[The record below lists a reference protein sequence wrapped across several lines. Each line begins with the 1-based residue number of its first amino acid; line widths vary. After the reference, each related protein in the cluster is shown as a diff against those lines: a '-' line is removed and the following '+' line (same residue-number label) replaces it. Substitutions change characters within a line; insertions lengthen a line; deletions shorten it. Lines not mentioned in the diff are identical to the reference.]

1 MQIEF
6 VLLILSLLFFISI
19 IADKI
24 GYKFGVPA
32 LLLFLAVGM
41 LFGSDG
47 VGAFFGG
54 NGIQIETGTAQA
66 LSTLA
71 LCIILFS
78 GGLDTK
84 ISDIKSVLGP
94 GITLATLGVLLTCIV
109 TGVIIYYIFGWLNA
123 VASVSIWLALLMA
136 AFSAIRLAKFNVDE
150 RQHDSFIGLATPANA
165 LFWGALCCMP
175 YAMLAYDWMAWG
187 LIGLSF
193 VSCWLLNAEI
203 PFFGFK
209 NFKNQK
215 VEVISF
221 LVGCI
226 VLIGFCVAK
235 AIITKHVEF
244 ALFSGTAVILWYVAL
259 NILLLFGK
267 KG

>member
-1 MQIEF
+1 MNLKRIIPDALTCSN
-6 VLLILSLLFFISI
+6 LLCGGIS
-19 IADKI
+19 
-24 GYKFGVPA
+24 V
-32 LLLFLAVGM
+32 FLATQGAFIWAFVFILAGAVFDFFDGLSARWLKVPSPIGIQLDSLADDITFGLAPSMM
-41 LFGSDG
+41 LFCW
-47 VGAFFGG
+47 
-54 NGIQIETGTAQA
+54 
-66 LSTLA
+66 LKP
-71 LCIILFS
+71 IL
-78 GGLDTK
+78 
-84 ISDIKSVLGP
+84 
-94 GITLATLGVLLTCIV
+94 
-109 TGVIIYYIFGWLNA
+109 GWWA
-123 VASVSIWLALLMA
+123 VLALLMA

-150 RQHDSFIGLATPANA
+150 RQHDSFIGLAPPANA

-235 AIITKHVEF
+235 AVITKHVEF